1 METKADITRRPLK
14 SRQTK
19 WAVGITRWLVRVGL
33 RPNQISVLS
42 MVFASA
48 AGICFC
54 FAGHVAQDWQWTGL
68 LVLAAVGIQLRLL
81 CNMLDGM
88 VAVEGGFR
96 TKSGEIYNELPDR
109 LSDAI
114 ILGGAGYAMPEYV
127 WMRELGWLAAVLAVI
142 TAYVRALGASAGA
155 RQQFAGP
162 MAKPH
167 RMAAM
172 TAACLLAALAPVFP
186 VLERALPFGL
196 GVIASGCV
204 VTIFRRATR
213 IIRELE
219 AK

>member
-1 METKADITRRPLK
+1 METKEGITRRPLK

-19 WAVGITRWLVRVGL
+19 WAAGIARCLARVGL
-33 RPNQISVLS
+33 RPNQISLLS
-42 MVFASA
+42 VVFAAA

-54 FAGHVAQDWQWTGL
+54 FAGHAPRSWQWTGL
-68 LVLAAVGIQLRLL
+68 LVLAAAGIQLRLL

-96 TKSGEIYNELPDR
+96 TKSGEIYNEFPDR

-114 ILGGAGYAMPEYV
+114 ILAGAGYAIPELH
-127 WMRELGWLAAVLAVI
+127 WMRDLGWLAAVLAVI
-142 TAYVRALGASAGA
+142 TAYVRALGASAGTT
-155 RQQFAGP
+155 QQFVGP

-172 TAACLLAALAPVFP
+172 TIACLLGAPAPVCPALA
-186 VLERALPFGL
+186 RALPLGL
-196 GVIASGCV
+196 GIIAAGCV
-204 VTIFRRATR
+204 ATILRRLTR

>member
-1 METKADITRRPLK
+1 MEPREDLTRRPLK

-19 WAVGITRWLVRVGL
+19 WAAGIARWLARVGL

-42 MVFASA
+42 VVFAAA

-54 FAGHVAQDWQWTGL
+54 FTGHAPRNWQWTGL
-68 LVLAAVGIQLRLL
+68 LVLAAAGIQLRLL

-96 TKSGEIYNELPDR
+96 TKSGEIYNEFPDR

-114 ILGGAGYAMPEYV
+114 ILAGAGYAIPEFI
-127 WMRELGWLAAVLAVI
+127 WMRDLGWLAAVLALI
-142 TAYVRALGASAGA
+142 TAYVRALGASAGTT
-155 RQQFAGP
+155 QQFVGP

-167 RMAAM
+167 RMAAL
-172 TAACLLAALAPVFP
+172 TVACLLGALAPVSP
-186 VLERALPFGL
+186 ALTRALPLGL
-196 GVIASGCV
+196 GIIAAGCV
-204 VTIFRRATR
+204 VTIFRRLTR
-213 IIRELE
+213 ILHELE